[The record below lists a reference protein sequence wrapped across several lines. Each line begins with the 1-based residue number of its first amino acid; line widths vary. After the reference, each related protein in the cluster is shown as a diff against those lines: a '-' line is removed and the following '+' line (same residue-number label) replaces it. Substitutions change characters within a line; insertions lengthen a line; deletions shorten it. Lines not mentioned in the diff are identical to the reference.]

1 MWNNVETSVIILAGG
16 RSRRLGRDKVRE
28 KVGSRS
34 LLARVATAVMS
45 IGSEVIVVTADETV
59 NLPAVAPD
67 VRIVSDLQPGTGPLG
82 GIYTGLRASN
92 TRSNLVVAAD
102 MPFLN
107 QPLLRYMIG
116 LAVDV
121 DVVVPRIGDMVES
134 LHAVYRKSCV
144 EPIERMLKQGELSVQ
159 RLFPLVKVRYIAADE
174 IARFDPQMMSFF
186 NINTMEDMRR
196 ARALSER
203 NGSDD

>member
-1 MWNNVETSVIILAGG
+1 VWNNVETSVIILAGG
-16 RSRRLGRDKVRE
+16 RSRRLGRDKVWE

-34 LLARVATAVMS
+34 LLARVVASVVS
-45 IGSEVIVVTADETV
+45 IGSEVIVVTADATV

-92 TRSNLVVAAD
+92 TSSNLVVAAD

-116 LAVDV
+116 LAADV
-121 DVVVPRIGDMVES
+121 DVVVPRIGEMMEP
-134 LHAVYRKSCV
+134 LHAVYGKSCV
-144 EPIERMLKQGELSVQ
+144 EPIERLLKQGESSVR
-159 RLFPLVKVRYIAADE
+159 RLFPLVMVRYVAADE
-174 IARFDPQMMSFF
+174 IARFDPQMASFF

-196 ARALSER
+196 ARALLER
-203 NGSDD
+203 NGNDD